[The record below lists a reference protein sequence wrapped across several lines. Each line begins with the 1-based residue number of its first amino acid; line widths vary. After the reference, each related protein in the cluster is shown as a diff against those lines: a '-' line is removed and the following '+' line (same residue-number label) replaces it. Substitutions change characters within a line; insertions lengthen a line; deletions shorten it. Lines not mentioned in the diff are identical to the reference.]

1 MLVSTAYLALA
12 PDLLV
17 RESARP
23 LSRKSILFATPRSEG
38 ASDLSAALV
47 DAGARPL
54 WCPALEHS
62 PLDDA
67 ALGPLDEAVMR
78 LAEYDVLCVVSRTAA
93 SVFGQRA
100 LQLADG
106 DADTRALMLAASS
119 VQVGAPG
126 GVALHVRDALGAQA
140 TVAPESD
147 NFGDL
152 ANDLAELGLLG
163 AGARVLV
170 PAPRWRAPL
179 AEPPALAAFLGAL
192 GAAGASVDRVEAYEA
207 APPGD
212 AAASLEA
219 KLLRGELGSELGG
232 VAAVDACCFGA
243 ADEVH
248 ALLAGACGGAWPP
261 SMPPVVASTGE
272 AADAAEALG
281 LKVDAVAP
289 GAGADALVAALEDF
303 LGAGRLLW

>member
-1 MLVSTAYLALA
+1 MIALTAACLTLA

-106 DADTRALMLAASS
+106 DVGTQKLMLQASS
-119 VQVGAPG
+119 VNVGAPG
-126 GVALHVRDALGAQA
+126 GVALYAGGALGAPA
-140 TVAPESD
+140 TVAPD
-147 NFGDL
+147 GDDLGKL
-152 ANDLAELGLLG
+152 AADLAELGLLG
-163 AGARVLV
+163 SGARVLV
-170 PAPRWRAPL
+170 PAPRWREPL
-179 AEPPALAAFLGAL
+179 ADPPALAAFLDAL
-192 GAAGASVDRVEAYEA
+192 GAAGAAVDRVDAYEA
-207 APPGD
+207 APPAD
-212 AAASLEA
+212 AAGSLEA
-219 KLLRGELGSELGG
+219 RLLRGELG
-232 VAAVDACCFGA
+232 AAGLDACVFGS

-248 ALLAGACGGAWPP
+248 ALHAGACGGAWPP
-261 SMPPVVASTGE
+261 AMPPVVAAAGE
-272 AADAAEALG
+272 AAAAAEALG
-281 LKVDAVAP
+281 LDVAAVAP
-289 GAGADALVAALEDF
+289 GADAPALVAALEDF
-303 LGAGRLLW
+303 LGAGKLLW